1 MSPTPE
7 ERAPWRPMK
16 LNVHV
21 STVLLLLAA
30 VGMLLRLTA
39 AAAWLLKLS
48 PLLGLVLAVLA
59 PLWALSACLAA
70 SVYLMLSMVRPYN
83 VVQFLAEMALG
94 VLLMV
99 LMLPIV

>member
-1 MSPTPE
+1 MSSAPE
-7 ERAPWRPMK
+7 RRAPWRLVK
-16 LNVHV
+16 LNIHV
-21 STVLLLLAA
+21 STVLLLLAS

-59 PLWALSACLAA
+59 PLWALSGCLAA
-70 SVYLMLSMVRPYN
+70 SVYLMLSMVRPYG

-94 VLLMV
+94 MLLMV
-99 LMLPIV
+99 LMLHIV